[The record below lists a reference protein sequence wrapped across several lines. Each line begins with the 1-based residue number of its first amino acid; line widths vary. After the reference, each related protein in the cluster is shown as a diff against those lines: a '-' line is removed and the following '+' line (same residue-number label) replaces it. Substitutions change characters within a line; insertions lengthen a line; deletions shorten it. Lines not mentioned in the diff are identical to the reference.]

1 MNKPDPIPFRNA
13 LGRFATGV
21 TIVTTTDGDDNPVGV
36 TASSFNSV
44 SLDPPLVLWS
54 LAKSAHSLP
63 AYQNSG
69 GFNVHVL
76 AAHQSDISNG
86 FARPGENKFAGIDWK
101 NCSQGFPL
109 LPECA
114 ALFRCKTNFQ
124 YEGGDHIIFV
134 GEVIDFE
141 DHDLPALVF
150 HSGKYAE
157 ARTKPVVDVDAEPD
171 VDLNNGQF
179 TENFLFYLLSRAH
192 FQSSYP
198 VRKAIY
204 ALGMSEREYF
214 CLSLLSMSGALP
226 SDEIAHRLEHTGHAP
241 DQAIIDSLEQRG
253 WVTQDD
259 GKFQISPEGQ
269 KVFIRLLAQ
278 SKALEEQILK
288 HFSEDELA
296 QASTFLKKMIDVTGS
311 DIPDLW

>member
-1 MNKPDPIPFRNA
+1 MSNPDPIPFRNA

-21 TIVTTTDGDDNPVGV
+21 TIVTTTDKDGEPVGV

-44 SLDPPLVLWS
+44 SLEPPLVLWS

-76 AAHQSDISNG
+76 AAHQTDISNG
-86 FARPGENKFAGIDWK
+86 FARPGENKFDGIEWTA
-101 NCSQGFPL
+101 CPQGFPL

-134 GEVIDFE
+134 GEVVGYE

-157 ARTKPVVDVDAEPD
+157 ARTKPVRNDMSEPD
-171 VDLNNGQF
+171 VDLNRGQF
-179 TENFLFYLLSRAH
+179 TDNFLFYLISRAH

-204 ALGMSEREYF
+204 ALEMSEREYF

-226 SDEIAHRLEHTGHAP
+226 SDEIQHRLEHTGHAP
-241 DQAIIDSLEQRG
+241 DAAIIASLEKRG
-253 WVTQDD
+253 WVEQSD
-259 GKFQISPEGQ
+259 GKFHISPAGQ

-296 QASTFLKKMIDVTGS
+296 QASAFLKKMIDVTGS

>member
-21 TIVTTTDGDDNPVGV
+21 TIVTTTDNKNQPIGV

-44 SLDPPLVLWS
+44 SLNPPLVLWS

-76 AAHQSDISNG
+76 AAHQADISNE
-86 FARPGENKFAGIDWK
+86 FARPGENKFK
-101 NCSQGFPL
+101 NIVWTLCEQGFPL

-124 YEGGDHIIFV
+124 HEGGDHIIFV
-134 GEVIDFE
+134 GEVIGYE

-157 ARTKPVVDVDAEPD
+157 ARTKPVKDDNAAPD
-171 VDLNNGQF
+171 VDLNRGQF
-179 TENFLFYLLSRAH
+179 TDNFLFYLISRAH

-226 SDEIAHRLEHTGHAP
+226 SEKIQHRLEHTGHAP
-241 DQAIIDSLEQRG
+241 DEAIIASLEKRG
-253 WVTQDD
+253 WVMQVK
-259 GKFQISPEGQ
+259 GNFQISPQGQ
-269 KVFIRLLAQ
+269 KIFICLLAQ

-296 QASTFLKKMIDVTGS
+296 QANVFLKKMIEVTGS